1 MCNRSIVTAEAQ
13 DIVLEAAK
21 LMRQQHVGSLIIV
34 SKNSGGV
41 RPIGIVT
48 DRDIVIEVLAEEVP
62 LDSITLEDIMS
73 RSPILAREDDD
84 LWETISRMRE
94 KGIRRVPVVD
104 SIGLLVG
111 IFTVDDM
118 IEIISEE
125 LSNMVSLI
133 SREQIQEVKRRS
145 DH

>member
-1 MCNRSIVTAEAQ
+1 M
-13 DIVLEAAK
+13 EAAK
-21 LMRQQHVGSLIIV
+21 LMREHHVGCLIVV
-34 SKNSGGV
+34 SKDDDGV

-62 LDSITLEDIMS
+62 MDTVTLGDVMS
-73 RSPILAREDDD
+73 RNPILAREDDEMWD
-84 LWETISRMRE
+84 TINRMRE

-104 SIGLLVG
+104 SNGFLVG
-111 IFTVDDM
+111 ILAIDDM

-133 SREQIQEVKRRS
+133 SREQVQEKKHRS
-145 DH
+145 DS